1 MWKMLHLVVSL
12 ESGTAAVAVVAVET
26 DDSCDYSDSC
36 CCWCCCEVVVTSVLV
51 WQQ

>member
-1 MWKMLHLVVSL
+1 MMLHWVVSL
-12 ESGTAAVAVVAVET
+12 ESGTAAAVAAVVAVET
-26 DDSCDYSDSC
+26 DDSHDYSDSW